1 MAICECAQGSSPL
14 RVPAGTV
21 LFRPQEPCRGFLALH
36 TGTIK
41 VSLTSAS
48 GREIVLYR
56 VHPGE
61 ICLQTFACLAQ
72 DQTYAAEGVAE
83 EDVEGVLAPRLVW
96 DRLMAND
103 AGFRAAV
110 LAAIA
115 RRFADFEQVVE
126 TLAFAGL
133 EERLAGALLR
143 LADGH
148 SVVHA
153 THEALAAE
161 IGSARE
167 AVSRM
172 LAIMARQGLVETARG
187 QVRLLR
193 PDTLA
198 RLSLPEV

>member
-83 EDVEGVLAPRLVW
+83 EDVEGVLAPRES
-96 DRLMAND
+96 
-103 AGFRAAV
+103 
-110 LAAIA
+110 
-115 RRFADFEQVVE
+115 RR
-126 TLAFAGL
+126 
-133 EERLAGALLR
+133 
-143 LADGH
+143 H
-148 SVVHA
+148 S
-153 THEALAAE
+153 
-161 IGSARE
+161 
-167 AVSRM
+167 
-172 LAIMARQGLVETARG
+172 
-187 QVRLLR
+187 
-193 PDTLA
+193 P
-198 RLSLPEV
+198 